1 MVAEVVT
8 LNRDKLI
15 SPGIAKGD
23 RMKANYKTDLICISG
38 SSTLRDAREMM
49 RENRIRHL
57 PVINSQKEIV
67 GILSKHD
74 MSDLPEVQ
82 DYPVEM
88 LAHSPVM
95 TVSNEMPLRAAALK
109 MVEEKI
115 SSVLVTDAHQN
126 VLGIITTDD
135 LLYELARRLED
146 KPQSKDRSWTESDSL
161 ITVGEF
167 FRRLS
172 DIGI

>member
-1 MVAEVVT
+1 
-8 LNRDKLI
+8 
-15 SPGIAKGD
+15 
-23 RMKANYKTDLICISG
+23 MKAHYKTDLICISG
-38 SSTLRDAREMM
+38 ASTMRDAREMM

-57 PVINSQKEIV
+57 PVINKQSEII

-88 LAHSPVM
+88 LARNPVT
-95 TVSNEMPLRAAALK
+95 TVSNETPLRTVALK
-109 MVEEKI
+109 MIEEKI
-115 SSVLVTDAHQN
+115 SSVLVTDSHQN

-135 LLYELARRLED
+135 LLYELARRLEGGT
-146 KPQSKDRSWTESDSL
+146 SNENGRAWTESDSL